1 MVRKSNPEKDYKN
14 YRWFF
19 TSNNVLVVG
28 GKSDEQNE
36 LVIRNFLKP
45 DYVVMHTSAPGSSFM
60 IIQSDKPTK
69 KDLEETAIFCACF
82 SKQWKTI
89 KPSSKIDIDIFKGE
103 QVYKSKLMKKGTF
116 GIKGKKETT
125 KVKPELVLIIQK
137 GKFKAVPNPAKEKV
151 LATMKRGKL
160 SKEDAAEKIAKK
172 IRDKFHLPVHKDE
185 IMQAIPSD
193 KIGIK

>member
-1 MVRKSNPEKDYKN
+1 MVRKLNQEKDYKN

-28 GKSDEQNE
+28 GKSDGQNE

-45 DYVVMHTSAPGSSFM
+45 DYTVMHTSAPGSSFM

-69 KDLEETAIFCACF
+69 KDLDETATFTACF
-82 SKQWKTI
+82 SKQWKTGKGNI
-89 KPSSKIDIDIFKGE
+89 EIDIFQGS
-103 QVYKSKLMKKGTF
+103 QVYKVKAMKLGTF
-116 GIKGKKETT
+116 GVKGDKESV
-125 KVKPELVLIIQK
+125 KVKPELKLIIQK
-137 GKFKAVPNPAKEKV
+137 GKFKAVPNSGKEAV
-151 LATMKRGKL
+151 LVELKRGKL

-172 IRDKFHLPVHKDE
+172 IRDEFHLPVHKDE

-193 KIGIK
+193 KLGVK